1 MKKIRKGFTLGEVLI
16 CIMVIG
22 IIFALSVQTLKIIRT
37 SYTAL
42 SYFAFNNMQAI
53 ARELIS
59 GQTAKTTES
68 STILCRRSD
77 GTSVH
82 VLKPDQ
88 MEEEAGGVIPSCN
101 QLAVGSGSNTVC
113 KNLVEMSN
121 TTGATNCTNLFT
133 ALISEE
139 TDEPYISDFNH
150 LNPNYI
156 TTNGQR
162 YYITSRA
169 YDARISDEYGF
180 RLIAIDLNGKSKPN
194 TIEKSA
200 NKIPPD
206 VITFMLMDNGEVYP
220 LGVAADNLPI
230 TGDKTAQY
238 LTARVKGYYYN
249 ENSERTSGIPSDC
262 YWKTK
267 DGTIQLC
274 NYAVVPI
281 KNSDTN
287 LAIFSYREAFCAS
300 LGQNR
305 TATYADYC
313 YGINQNELC
322 PPSNNEKR
330 FDLCQVETI
339 KPLFRYNL

>member
-1 MKKIRKGFTLGEVLI
+1 MKKIRKGFTLSEVLI
-16 CIMVIG
+16 AVVVIG
-22 IIFALSVQTLKIIRT
+22 IIFALSVQTIKIIRT
-37 SYTAL
+37 SYTSL
-42 SYFAFNNMQAI
+42 SYFAFNNITSIM
-53 ARELIS
+53 RELYAV
-59 GQTAKTTES
+59 QNAKEGET
-68 STILCRRSD
+68 STILCKKNN

-88 MEEEAGGVIPSCN
+88 MPEEDTIQFCN
-101 QLAVGSGSNTVC
+101 ALPTGSGSNSVC
-113 KNLVEMSN
+113 NNIVKMSN

-150 LNPNYI
+150 
-156 TTNGQR
+156 
-162 YYITSRA
+162 

-305 TATYADYC
+305 TATYTDYC